1 MLQIIGLDISKASV
15 SACLISEKITDA
27 REFYY
32 RYAFQKFD
40 ATVRG
45 MNQLFALIGS
55 ENLGETIAIMEPT
68 GVNYSRLWGTQ
79 LARAGVEVR
88 LVGHRELRSFREHN
102 LGLPD
107 KDDDADAL
115 ALAIYGWDYQDTP
128 RRFVQVRDHTIVEI
142 RRLVLRL
149 AHLNRVQS
157 PIINRARQDL
167 AWQLPEAALIRSL
180 RYGDKVPLLWG
191 WLCGERQSVKYDLM
205 VERSIGLGITDELR
219 KHAARICDLQRE
231 EMILEFELSKL
242 VGEPQFLPYRK
253 IFARFGFGRRVEALL
268 LSQIYPLENYLA
280 ADGRPDVKIRT
291 GRKSGKPTKRHLSLH
306 RFCKALG
313 YAPTQ
318 ESSGD
323 LHKSKVSGGS
333 DLCRRALWQWIFTR
347 IEPTRSRL
355 HNDIGDQLGKIMD
368 EEKLSGRPVRLI
380 RSRVAAKA
388 VKMLFKELVR
398 ELVYAENLN
407 PESKTE
413 YQELLE

>member
-1 MLQIIGLDISKASV
+1 MTQIIGLDISKASV
-15 SACLISEKITDA
+15 SCCLISEKIDEP

-32 RYAFQKFD
+32 RYNFHKFA
-40 ATVRG
+40 ATAHG
-45 MNQLFALIGS
+45 ISELLALIGS
-55 ENLGETIAIMEPT
+55 KNLENTIAIMEPT
-68 GVNYSRLWGTQ
+68 GINYQILWGTQ

-88 LVGHRELRSFREHN
+88 LVGHKELRSFREHH

-115 ALAIYGWDYQDTP
+115 ALAIYGWDYQDAP
-128 RRFVQVRDHTIVEI
+128 RRFVQMRDRTIVQI

-167 AWQLPEAALIRSL
+167 AWQFPEAALIKSL
-180 RYGDKVPLLWG
+180 RSGEKVPLLWG
-191 WLCGERQSVKYDLM
+191 WLCCERQSVKYDLLL
-205 VERSIGLGITDELR
+205 ERSIGLGITDELR

-231 EMILEFELSKL
+231 EMVLEFELSKL

-253 IFARFGFGRRVEALL
+253 VFARFGFGRRVEALL
-268 LSQIYPLENYLA
+268 LSQIYPFENYLA
-280 ADGRPDVKIRT
+280 ADGKPDVKIRK
-291 GRKSGKPTKRHLSLH
+291 GRKSGKPTKRHLSLR

-313 YAPTQ
+313 YAPSQ

-323 LHKSKVSGGS
+323 LQKSKVVGGS

-347 IEPTRSRL
+347 VEVRRCRMA
-355 HNDIGDQLGKIMD
+355 NDIGDRLGEIMD
-368 EEKLSGRPVRLI
+368 SEKASGRPVRLV

-388 VKMLFKELVR
+388 VKLLFKELVQ
-398 ELVYAENLN
+398 ELVHCNLK
-407 PESKTE
+407 SKIHDP
-413 YQELLE
+413 ELLE

>member
-1 MLQIIGLDISKASV
+1 MTQIIGLDISKASV
-15 SACLISEKITDA
+15 SCCLISEKVDEP

-32 RYAFQKFD
+32 RYNFHKFA
-40 ATVRG
+40 ATAHGISELLV
-45 MNQLFALIGS
+45 LIGS
-55 ENLGETIAIMEPT
+55 ESDRQNTIAVMEPT
-68 GVNYSRLWGTQ
+68 GINYQVLWGTQ

-88 LVGHRELRSFREHN
+88 LVGHKELRSFREHH

-115 ALAIYGWDYQDTP
+115 ALAIYGWDYIDTP
-128 RRFVQVRDHTIVEI
+128 RRFVQSRDRTIVQI

-167 AWQLPEAALIRSL
+167 AWQFPEAALIKSL
-180 RYGDKVPLLWG
+180 RSGEKVPLLWG
-191 WLCGERQSVKYDLM
+191 WLCGERQSVKYDLLL
-205 VERSIGLGITDELR
+205 ERSIGLGITDELR

-231 EMILEFELSKL
+231 EMVLEFELSKL

-253 IFARFGFGRRVEALL
+253 VFARFGFGRRVEALL
-268 LSQIYPLENYLA
+268 LSQIYPFENYLA
-280 ADGRPDVKIRT
+280 ADGKPDVKIRK
-291 GRKSGKPTKRHLSLH
+291 GRRSGKPTKRHLSLR

-313 YAPTQ
+313 YAPSQ

-323 LHKSKVSGGS
+323 LQKSKVVGGS

-347 IEPTRSRL
+347 VEVKRARMM
-355 HNDIGDQLGKIMD
+355 NDIGDRLGEIMD
-368 EEKLSGRPVRLI
+368 EEKASGRPVRLV

-388 VKMLFKELVR
+388 VKLLFKELVC
-398 ELVYAENLN
+398 ELVHSNLK
-407 PESKTE
+407 SKI
-413 YQELLE
+413 